1 MSNEI
6 LAIVETVSREKGIT
20 KETIFEALEA
30 ALATATRKKHT
41 GDIDARVSIDR
52 ETGEYET
59 VRIWDVLDD
68 EEEIESSD
76 RQIHVSDAQR
86 VDSNTQ
92 VGDQVED
99 PLEPVEF
106 GRIAAQAAKQVIMQ
120 KVREAERVRIV
131 GEFEDRK
138 GEMVTGVVKRMERGD
153 VIVEIGTTEALLTR
167 SSMIPREGLRPGD
180 RIRAYLED
188 VHLAPR
194 GPQLF
199 LSRTAPELLVEL
211 FKLEVPE
218 AGEGLIT
225 IHKAA
230 RDTGLRAKIAVST
243 NDQRIDPIG
252 ACVGMRGSRVQ
263 SVSNELGGERVDI
276 IQWTDEPAQFVI
288 NALAPAEVES
298 IMVDEELHSMD
309 VIVDESQLSQAIGRG
324 GQNVRLAS
332 ELTGWEL
339 NIMTEDTANEKNAS
353 ETESALELFMKE
365 LDVDEDVATVLVQEG
380 FNTLDEI
387 AYVPKQELEAIDEF
401 DEEIVEELRNRAR
414 DLLLTKAIA
423 VEETIDGA
431 EPAQDLLDMEGM
443 DETTARL
450 LASKGIKTMEALAEQ
465 AVDELVELELESI
478 DETRASDLI
487 MQARAPWF
495 AEQEEN
501 KEEGEEGEELTKAK
515 VEEKSKEA
523 SK

>member
-6 LAIVETVSREKGIT
+6 LTIVETVSREKSIA

-30 ALATATRKKHT
+30 ALATATRKKHS
-41 GDIDARVSIDR
+41 GDIDARVAIDR

-59 VRIWDVLDD
+59 FRVWAVLEDD
-68 EEEIESSD
+68 EEIESSD

-92 VGDQVED
+92 AGDQVED
-99 PLEPVEF
+99 PLDPVEF

-131 GEFEDRK
+131 GEFEERK

-153 VIVEIGTTEALLTR
+153 VIVEIGTTESLLTR
-167 SSMIPREGLRPGD
+167 SAMIPREGLRPGD
-180 RIRAYLED
+180 RIRAYLDD
-188 VHLAPR
+188 VRLSPR

-199 LSRTAPELLVEL
+199 LSRTASNLLIEL

-225 IHKAA
+225 IHNAA
-230 RDTGLRAKIAVST
+230 RDPGLRAKIAVST
-243 NDQRIDPIG
+243 SDPRIDPIG

-276 IQWTDEPAQFVI
+276 IQWSDDPAQFVI

-298 IMVDEELHSMD
+298 IMVDEEVNSMD

-339 NIMTEDTANEKNAS
+339 NIMTEDTANEKNAA

-380 FNTLDEI
+380 FETLDEI

-401 DEEIVEELRNRAR
+401 DEDIVEALRSRAR
-414 DLLLTKAIA
+414 DLLLTKAITM
-423 VEETIDGA
+423 EETLEKA

-450 LASKGIKTMEALAEQ
+450 LASKGIKTMEDLAEQ
-465 AVDELVELELESI
+465 AMDELVELELEGI
-478 DETRASDLI
+478 DEERASDLI
-487 MQARAPWF
+487 MKARAPWF
-495 AEQEEN
+495 ANSEAGEEN
-501 KEEGEEGEELTKAK
+501 EAAVEVTEATKAK
-515 VEEKSKEA
+515 VAGKE
-523 SK
+523 